1 MRLRIKRL
9 DKGIPMPEYAN
20 PGDAGFDL
28 RATEDVAINPR
39 ETVMVGTGIAV
50 EIPEGHVGLV
60 FPRSG
65 LASKKGVSLANCVGV
80 VDSGY
85 RGEVKL
91 PLRNAGRDAV
101 CVSRGVRCAQMVVVP
116 YAACELM
123 ESDELADTERG
134 AGGFG
139 SSGFM

>member
-1 MRLRIKRL
+1 MELKVKRL
-9 DKGIPMPEYAN
+9 DPGIPMPRYAK

-28 RATEDVAINPR
+28 RATKGMAINPG
-39 ETVMVGTGIAV
+39 ETVMVGTGLAV
-50 EIPEGHVGLV
+50 EIPVGHVGLV

-65 LASKKGVSLANCVGV
+65 LASKKGVNLANCVGV

-91 PLRNAGRDAV
+91 PLHNAGRDAV
-101 CVSRGVRCAQMVVVP
+101 YVSRGVRCAQMAVVP
-116 YAACELM
+116 FAACELV

-139 SSGFM
+139 SSGEL